1 MSESILNALI
11 HLFAIVATL
20 NVDGVSQRGR
30 KIVETYLRRYLDGE
44 LLFEY
49 LKVFDNYLDFYHRE
63 LRGSEDVDLPENISI
78 ISFQTTNVC
87 RQIKKELLRD
97 ERIIVFLQLLEFI
110 NEDNIVT
117 PEELDFVKTVAVTF
131 NISDSEFSN
140 IKAFILETTMEHI
153 EKDKVLVIDNQIKE
167 WSETIAWFMSG
178 KKHKAETSKGKH
190 IFKENLY
197 GQINVLY
204 IKSIHSFVFRYF
216 GQLNL
221 YLEGHKIVPERAY
234 FLKTGAIIKGPNIES
249 VYYSDIANTFMEPE
263 GKINFVFTGQDI
275 EFRFRKSENGIH
287 KFSFKEHSGHLVG
300 IMGGSGVGKTTL
312 LNILNGKLPP
322 NSGEIKINGYD
333 IYKFKNKL
341 KGLIGFVP
349 QDDLLIEE
357 LTVFQNLYYNA
368 KLCFSDYSREEII
381 QSIEKILTDL
391 DLQEIKHLKVGN
403 PLNKFISGGQRKRL
417 NIGLELL
424 REPYVLFVDEPT
436 SGLSSS
442 DSEKIIQ
449 LLKNQVRKGKLV
461 IANIHQPSSDI
472 FRMLDR
478 LWILDK
484 GGYPIY
490 TGNPIDA
497 VVYFKKI
504 SVQVNAAESEC
515 IRCGNVNPEQ
525 ILQIVESKKLDE
537 FGDWV
542 QERKISPGKWYQTY
556 KEEIESKITIEE
568 KTGDLPESNFKIPKA
583 NKQFV
588 TYSIRNLLAKLT
600 NKQYLVIN
608 LLEAPLLAFIL
619 GYFSKYISGGDYTFG
634 DNKNLPVY
642 LFMSIVVALF
652 MGLTVSAE
660 EIVRDRKILERESF
674 LNLSRI
680 SYLNSKIV
688 YLFALSAIQALSFVL
703 VGNAILEIK
712 GMIFSYW
719 AILFTTAC
727 FGNMVGLNISSGLDS
742 VVSIYILIPLILV
755 PQLLLGGAMIH
766 FDDLHKNLTNK
777 HYVPIVGDIMTTRW
791 AYEAML
797 VQQFKNN
804 KFEKLFYDFEQTT
817 STAGY
822 YTSFWIP
829 NLETKLD
836 ECQRNIE
843 ENINPEQT
851 VGNLKIVQNEL
862 SRLPQLHDLPPF
874 EHIQDLT
881 RENFNPEIAEET
893 NGFFYFVKMQFNEL
907 AQEANARKDQSFE
920 RLIDS
925 LGHDGVFKFKQQFYN
940 KKIADIVTNRNEL
953 RKIYEDEDQ
962 LIRKKDPIFMYPES
976 NIGRAHLFSP
986 VKIINERNIETIWFN
1001 LFFIWLTTIVIY
1013 FALLFDV
1020 LRKIITYFENIK
1032 LRKAKA

>member
-20 NVDGVSQRGR
+20 NVEGVSQRGR
-30 KIVETYLRRYLDGE
+30 KIVESYLQRYLDGE
-44 LLFEY
+44 LFFEY
-49 LKVFDNYLDFYHRE
+49 LKVFDNYLDFYRRE
-63 LRGSEDVDLPENISI
+63 LKDYKNVNLAENSSI
-78 ISFQTTNVC
+78 ISFQTKNIC

-97 ERIIVFLQLLEFI
+97 ERIIVFLQFLEFI
-110 NEDNIVT
+110 NEDKIII
-117 PEELDFVKTVAVTF
+117 PEELDFVKTVAETF
-131 NISDSEFSN
+131 KISESEFN
-140 IKAFILETTMEHI
+140 DIKAFILETTVEHI
-153 EKDKVLVIDNQIKE
+153 AKDKVLVIDNQIKE

-178 KKHKAETSKGKH
+178 EKHKADTAKGKY

-204 IKSIHSFVFRYF
+204 IKSINSFVFRYF

-381 QSIEKILTDL
+381 QSVEKILADL

-542 QERKISPGKWYQTY
+542 QERKISPEKWYQTY
-556 KEEIESKITIEE
+556 KEEIESKINIKE

-608 LLEAPLLAFIL
+608 LLVTPLLAFIL
-619 GYFSKYISGGDYTFG
+619 GYFSKYISGGDYTFA

-652 MGLTVSAE
+652 MGLTVSAI
-660 EIVRDRKILERESF
+660 EIIRDRKILERESF

-719 AILFTTAC
+719 AILFATAC

-804 KFEKLFYDFEQTT
+804 KFEKLFYDFEQKT

-851 VGNLKIVQNEL
+851 VENLKIVQNEL
-862 SRLPQLHDLPPF
+862 SRLPQLYDLPPF
-874 EHIQDLT
+874 EHVQDLT

-907 AQEANARKDQSFE
+907 ALEANARKDQLFE
-920 RLIDS
+920 RLTDS
-925 LGHDGVFKFKQQFYN
+925 LGHDEVFKFKQKFYN
-940 KKIADIVTNRNEL
+940 KKIADIVTNKNEL
-953 RKIYEDEDQ
+953 RKIYEDEEQ

-1001 LFFIWLTTIVIY
+1001 LFFIWLTTIVMYIT
-1013 FALLFDV
+1013 LLFDV
-1020 LRKIITYFENIK
+1020 LRKIITYFEKIK
-1032 LRKAKA
+1032 LRKAQT

>member
-11 HLFAIVATL
+11 HLFTIVATM
-20 NVDGVSQRGR
+20 NVDGVSQRGK

-44 LLFEY
+44 LLLEY

-63 LRGSEDVDLPENISI
+63 LRGSENVDLPENISI

-140 IKAFILETTMEHI
+140 IKAFILETTMKHI

-178 KKHKAETSKGKH
+178 EKHKAATSKGKH

-204 IKSIHSFVFRYF
+204 INSIHSLVFRYF

-234 FLKTGAIIKGPNIES
+234 FLGTGAIIKGPNIES
-249 VYYSDIANTFMEPE
+249 IYYSDIVNKFMETE
-263 GKINFVFTGQDI
+263 VTTKIVFTGEDV

-312 LNILNGKLPP
+312 LNIMNGKLPP
-322 NSGEIKINGYD
+322 NNGKIKINGYD
-333 IYKFKNKL
+333 LYKFKNKL

-368 KLCFSDYSREEII
+368 KLCFSDYTREEIV
-381 QSIEKILTDL
+381 QCVEKILADL

-403 PLNKFISGGQRKRL
+403 TLNKFISGGQRKRL

-424 REPYVLFVDEPT
+424 REPYVLFIDEPT

-442 DSEKIIQ
+442 DSEKVMH
-449 LLKNQVRKGKLV
+449 LLKDQVRKGKLV

-472 FRMLDR
+472 FRMFDR

-504 SVQVNAAESEC
+504 NAQVNAAESEC
-515 IRCGNVNPEQ
+515 PRCGNVNPEQ
-525 ILQIVESKKLDE
+525 ILHIVESKKIDD
-537 FGDWV
+537 FGTPV
-542 QERKISPGKWYQTY
+542 QKRKISPGKWYHTY

-568 KTGDLPESNFKIPKA
+568 KTGDLPESNFKIPGT

-600 NKQYLVIN
+600 NKQNLVIN

-619 GYFSKYISGGDYTFG
+619 GYFSKYISGGDYIFG

-660 EIVRDRKILERESF
+660 EIVQDRKILERESF

-688 YLFALSAIQALSFVL
+688 YLFALSAIQTLSFVL
-703 VGNAILEIK
+703 VGNTILEIK

-719 AILFTTAC
+719 AILFATAC

-766 FDDLHKNLTNK
+766 FDDLHKNMANK

-843 ENINPEQT
+843 ENINPEQIIE
-851 VGNLKIVQNEL
+851 NLKIVQNEL
-862 SRLPQLHDLPPF
+862 SRLPQLYDLPPF
-874 EHIQDLT
+874 EHVQNLT
-881 RENFNPEIAEET
+881 CENFNPEIAEET
-893 NGFFYFVKMQFNEL
+893 NGFFYYVKMQFNEL
-907 AQEANARKDQSFE
+907 ALEANARKDRLFE
-920 RLIDS
+920 RLTDS
-925 LGHDGVFKFKQQFYN
+925 LGNDGVFKFKQQFYN

-953 RKIYEDEDQ
+953 IKIYEDEDQ

-1001 LFFIWLTTIVIY
+1001 LFFIWLTTIVMY
-1013 FALLFDV
+1013 FALLFDI

-1032 LRKAKA
+1032 LRKTNI

>member
-20 NVDGVSQRGR
+20 NVDGVSQRGK

-63 LRGSEDVDLPENISI
+63 LRGSEDVNLPENISI

-117 PEELDFVKTVAVTF
+117 PEELDFLKTVAVTF
-131 NISDSEFSN
+131 NISDLEFSN

-178 KKHKAETSKGKH
+178 KKHKAETSKEKH

-234 FLKTGAIIKGPNIES
+234 FLGTGAIIKGPNIES
-249 VYYSDIANTFMEPE
+249 IYYSDIVNNFMETE
-263 GKINFVFTGQDI
+263 VTAKIVFTGEDV

-322 NSGEIKINGYD
+322 NNGKIKINGYD
-333 IYKFKNKL
+333 LYKFKNKL

-357 LTVFQNLYYNA
+357 LTVFQNLFYNA
-368 KLCFSDYSREEII
+368 KLCFSDYTREEIV
-381 QSIEKILTDL
+381 QSVEKILADL
-391 DLQEIKHLKVGN
+391 DLQEIKNLKVGN

-424 REPYVLFVDEPT
+424 REPYVLFIDEPT

-442 DSEKIIQ
+442 DSEKVMH
-449 LLKNQVRKGKLV
+449 LLKDQVRKGKLV

-472 FRMLDR
+472 FRIFDR

-504 SVQVNAAESEC
+504 NAQVNAAESEC
-515 IRCGNVNPEQ
+515 PRCGNVNPEQ
-525 ILQIVESKKLDE
+525 ILHIVESKKIDD
-537 FGDWV
+537 FGVPV
-542 QERKISPGKWYQTY
+542 QKRKISPEKWYHTY

-568 KTGDLPESNFKIPKA
+568 KTGDLPESNFKIPGT

-608 LLEAPLLAFIL
+608 LLEAPILAFIL
-619 GYFSKYISGGDYTFG
+619 GYFSKYISGGDYIFG
-634 DNKNLPVY
+634 NNKNLPVY

-688 YLFALSAIQALSFVL
+688 YLFALSAIQALLFVL

-719 AILFTTAC
+719 AILFATAC

-766 FDDLHKNLTNK
+766 FDDLNKNLTNK

-804 KFEKLFYDFEQTT
+804 KFEKLFYDFERTT

-851 VGNLKIVQNEL
+851 VKNLKIVQNEL
-862 SRLPQLHDLPPF
+862 SRLPQLYDLPPF

-907 AQEANARKDQSFE
+907 AQEANAGKDQLFE
-920 RLIDS
+920 RLTDS
-925 LGHDGVFKFKQQFYN
+925 LGNDGVFKFKQQFYN

-953 RKIYEDEDQ
+953 RKIYEVEDQ

-1013 FALLFDV
+1013 FALLFDI

-1032 LRKAKA
+1032 LRKTNI